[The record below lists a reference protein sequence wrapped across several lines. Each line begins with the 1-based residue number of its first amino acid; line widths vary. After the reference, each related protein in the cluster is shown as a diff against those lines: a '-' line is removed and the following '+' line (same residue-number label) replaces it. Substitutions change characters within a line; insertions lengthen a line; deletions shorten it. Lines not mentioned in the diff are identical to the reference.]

1 MVHNSKARISNL
13 KDFIQMK
20 VCPQLALFEVSDVK
34 QDGTVTVKFR
44 SGTNVAATELARRF
58 IEMMEVTSR
67 RFYGVSEVQFRFA
80 LDQF

>member
-13 KDFIQMK
+13 KTFIQMQ
-20 VCPQLALFEVSDVK
+20 VCPQQALFEVSDVK

-44 SGTNVAATELARRF
+44 SGGHVAATELARRF

-67 RFYGVSEVQFRFA
+67 RLYGVSDVQFKLA